1 MRRHLA
7 VTLIF
12 LLFAAS
18 CGGGDDPA
26 VTTTTAATT
35 TSSGATVPTTVA
47 DTTTT
52 VAAAAA
58 WVRVPGI
65 AAIFGGPGDD
75 VMAGVVFGG
84 PGLVAVGSDYVGGN
98 GSDGGEI
105 SDGDAAVW
113 TSTDGVTW
121 TRVPHDEAVFGGDSF
136 QEMQAVA
143 VLGSTLVAV
152 GVDNEDAAVWTSSDG
167 LNWNRVVAGEA
178 ALGGPGYQA
187 MLRITNGG
195 PGLVAV
201 GLDDPAG
208 DVDWDA
214 AVWTSP
220 DGVNWT
226 RVPHDEAVFGGDR
239 IQVMWGVTAA
249 AEGLVAVGLDR
260 SGGDVDAAAWTS
272 SDGVTW
278 TRVAHDETLFGGD
291 GNQRMLDIVSGDAG
305 LVVVGLDEVDGDSD
319 AAVWTSPD
327 GVTWIRAV
335 NPEAVFGGDGEQ
347 AMTGVEWSGS
357 TLVGVGTDASSGD
370 NDAAVWTSTDG
381 LTWTKVEDTEAAF
394 GGANAQ
400 RMAKLA
406 VGTIGL
412 VAVGSDSAAGD
423 LDAAVWVLAVG

>member
-18 CGGGDDPA
+18 CGGGDGA
-26 VTTTTAATT
+26 SETTTTEATTTTAGSTTVAETT
-35 TSSGATVPTTVA
+35 TSTVA
-47 DTTTT
+47 P
-52 VAAAAA
+52 AEA
-58 WVRVPGI
+58 WVRVPGV
-65 AAIFGGPGDD
+65 AATFGGPGDD

-84 PGLVAVGSDYVGGN
+84 PGLVAVGSDYPAGN

-113 TSTDGVTW
+113 TSSDGVTW

-152 GVDNEDAAVWTSSDG
+152 GVDGEDAAVWTSADG
-167 LNWNRVVAGEA
+167 LNWNRVVAAEA
-178 ALGGPGYQA
+178 TLGGPGYQA
-187 MLRITNGG
+187 MLRIANGG

-201 GLDDPAG
+201 GLDDPTG
-208 DVDWDA
+208 EVDWDA

-220 DGVNWT
+220 DGVTWT
-226 RVPHDEAVFGGDR
+226 RVPHDEAVFGGER
-239 IQVMWGVTAA
+239 IQVMWGVSSAA
-249 AEGLVAVGLDR
+249 GGLIAVGLDR

-278 TRVAHDETLFGGD
+278 TRVPHDETLFGGP

-305 LVVVGLDEVDGDSD
+305 VVVVGLDELDGDSD

-357 TLVGVGTDASSGD
+357 TLVAVGTDGSAGD
-370 NDAAVWTSTDG
+370 NDGAVWTSTDG
-381 LTWTKVEDTEAAF
+381 LTWAKVEDTAGAF

-406 VGTIGL
+406 IGDLGL

-423 LDAAVWVLAVG
+423 LDAAVWFLPS